1 METFKTIGHLFNFRR
16 LWTIF

>member
-16 LWTIF
+16 RWRIF

>member
-16 LWTIF
+16 RWTIF